1 MGKIGDYIHYHLKN
15 YEIYGNNKNSIKID
29 VNKDIN
35 QSISSNHTQMLSLAK
50 QNNEEKNS
58 LTNELQDDL
67 ELALNV
73 SKEQLYRTAMQL
85 DQNGNNQE
93 ILNAI
98 KNHIGAG
105 FDEAISQIGWNTL
118 NITSSK
124 EGGINGVSKL
134 YLQSNMKI
142 STIESR
148 INDLVNII
156 NELGNNET
164 TNIEEIQQKMNIIK
178 NSMNNFIA
186 YCKSSLVGD
195 GWENTIINNI
205 QNKNIK
211 QQSYK
216 TKRISNIQ
224 SKFKELQ
231 EQVNN
236 FISFSLQ
243 KPAINLQKG
252 NLFEYFIA
260 YLPLFSL
267 REGSDEINRQLEK
280 IQTAGSTREDVKI
293 NPNYFMNGLIS
304 DSEQKTSFDNGCL
317 KISPKKSQGKVD
329 VYLTWQGQALKIS
342 AKNVRLKD
350 NYFIHILSGS
360 SLLYLIQELDS
371 NFVNHFLNL
380 SAHDQINN
388 LQSIKK
394 QVIDELKFTL
404 ILKALMGSELRGN
417 GRSKANLF
425 IVNDNSTDIHGIKVY
440 NINDLINI
448 ISNEMKKN
456 KNDEKSAIQ
465 GITIGNERTTFNE
478 NFSLKNNNLI
488 DGENGALKRIQN
500 ILAEVHAQKINASL
514 SISYLNTYNN
524 KKSSTT

>member
-1 MGKIGDYIHYHLKN
+1 MGKIGDYIHYHLAN
-15 YEIYGNNKNSIKID
+15 YEIYGNNKNLIID

-35 QSISSNHTQMLSLAK
+35 ESISKNHTQMLSLAK
-50 QNNEEKNS
+50 QNNGKENS

-73 SKEQLYRTAMQL
+73 SKEQLYRTATQL
-85 DQNGNNQE
+85 DQDGNNQK

-105 FDEAISQIGWNTL
+105 FDEAISQIDWNTL
-118 NITSSK
+118 NVVSSK
-124 EGGINGVSKL
+124 EGVVSGANKM

-156 NELGNNET
+156 NELGNNEI
-164 TNIEEIQQKMNIIK
+164 TNTEEIQQKMDIIK

-186 YCKSSLVGD
+186 YCKNSLIED

-216 TKRISNIQ
+216 TKRIFNIQ

-267 REGSDEINRQLEK
+267 REGSDEINKQLEK
-280 IQTAGSTREDVKI
+280 IQTAGSIREDVKI
-293 NPNYFMNGLIS
+293 NPNYFMDGLIS
-304 DSEQKTSFDNGCL
+304 NSEQKVSFDNGCL

-329 VYLTWQGQALKIS
+329 VYLTWQEQELRIS

-380 SAHDQINN
+380 SAHNQIND
-388 LQSIKK
+388 LQLIKK

-404 ILKALMGSELRGN
+404 ILKALMGGELKGN

-425 IVNDNSTDIHGIKVY
+425 IVNDNSTGIHGIKVY

-448 ISNEMKKN
+448 ISNEMKEN

-465 GITIGNERTTFNE
+465 GITIGNERTTFKE
-478 NFSLKNNNLI
+478 NFFLKNNNLV
-488 DGENGALKRIQN
+488 DGENGELKRIQN

-514 SISYLNTYNN
+514 SISYLNAYSD
-524 KKSSTT
+524 KKSSIT